1 MVSLAGGDKATRLVR
16 DVKDIDLDD
25 LYDQLENLR
34 DYVHELSQSVGKSA
48 SRQYGRAR
56 AYTSEAAKEAE
67 ELMKDNLAASLILAL
82 GLGLVVGYLIRR
94 STEEHLFL
102 MRELDRPGI
111 ERAADHAG
119 NGDLGL
125 TKCCRRDAACGN
137 GD

>member
-25 LYDQLENLR
+25 LYDHLENLR
-34 DYVHELSQSVGKSA
+34 DYVHELSQNVGKSA

-56 AYTSEAAKEAE
+56 AYTSEPAKEAE

-94 STEEHLFL
+94 STE
-102 MRELDRPGI
+102 
-111 ERAADHAG
+111 
-119 NGDLGL
+119 
-125 TKCCRRDAACGN
+125 
-137 GD
+137 